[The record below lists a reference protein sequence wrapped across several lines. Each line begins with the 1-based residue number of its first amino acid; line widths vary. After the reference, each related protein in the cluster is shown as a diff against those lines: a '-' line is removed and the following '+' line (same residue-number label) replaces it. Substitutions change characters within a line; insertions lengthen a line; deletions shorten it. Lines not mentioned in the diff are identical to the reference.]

1 LSQHGFAEP
10 GHPRPQP
17 RTPSAFIQ
25 VLVAEDDESLRE
37 ILAGFLKSPDKK
49 ILSCRNG
56 EEALHALDST
66 SFDLVITDLMMP
78 GADGL
83 DVLKRAK
90 ALAPECVV
98 IIMTGYASL
107 DTAIRAIRGGAYD
120 YVRKPFKLEE
130 MEIVIHNACE
140 KILLVR
146 ENTFLLQRLRETM
159 EELRALRQVWSEK
172 DAFGRDPELSRID
185 ETLSEMVFLVNRI
198 PPDVDLQKKESQDL
212 ALRDLERLI
221 HLRREGT
228 LSEPEFSSFKRI
240 LLDKLK

>member
-1 LSQHGFAEP
+1 LPHHGFADP
-10 GHPRPQP
+10 DHPRHHPF
-17 RTPSAFIQ
+17 TPSAFIQ
-25 VLVAEDDESLRE
+25 VLIAEDDEPLRE
-37 ILAGFLKSPDKK
+37 ILTDFLTSPDRK
-49 ILSCRNG
+49 IIACRNG
-56 EEALHALDST
+56 DEALRALDS
-66 SFDLVITDLMMP
+66 SPFDLVITDLMMP

-90 ALAPECVV
+90 TLVPECVV

-146 ENTFLLQRLRETM
+146 ENTFLLQRLKETM
-159 EELRALRQVWSEK
+159 EELRTLRQVWSEK
-172 DAFGRDPELSRID
+172 DVSAREPDLSRID

-198 PPDVDLQKKESQDL
+198 PPDVDLQKKESQDR
-212 ALRDLERLI
+212 ALHDLERLI
-221 HLRREGT
+221 RLRREGT
-228 LSEPEFSSFKRI
+228 LSEPEFSSFKKI

>member
-1 LSQHGFAEP
+1 MPYRLYSEP
-10 GHPRPQP
+10 GSTRAHPLA
-17 RTPSAFIQ
+17 PSAFIQ
-25 VLVAEDDESLRE
+25 VLVAEDDEPLRE
-37 ILAGFLKSPDKK
+37 ILGDFLKSPDRK
-49 ILSCRNG
+49 IVACRNG
-56 EEALHALDST
+56 EEALHALDADP
-66 SFDLVITDLMMP
+66 FDLVISDLMMP

-83 DVLKRAK
+83 EVLRKAK
-90 ALAPECVV
+90 TLAPECVV

-146 ENTFLLQRLRETM
+146 ENGFLLRRLRETM
-159 EELRALRQVWSEK
+159 EELQALRQAWSEK
-172 DAFGRDPELSRID
+172 DASEPGLSRID

-198 PPDVDLQKKESQDL
+198 PPDVDLQKKESQDR
-212 ALRDLERLI
+212 ALHDLERLI
-221 HLRREGT
+221 RLRREGS
-228 LSEPEFSSFKRI
+228 LSEPEFSSFKKI